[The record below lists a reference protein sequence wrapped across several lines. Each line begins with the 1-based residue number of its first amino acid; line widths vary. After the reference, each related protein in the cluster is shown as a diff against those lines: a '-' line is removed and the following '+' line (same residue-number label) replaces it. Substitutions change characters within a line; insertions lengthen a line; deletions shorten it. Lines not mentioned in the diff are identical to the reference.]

1 MNIIQ
6 IYVYYQKISALF
18 QFEEDGQM
26 SSNQDRRI
34 TRTKAAIRKALVSLI
49 GEKGFDAISIKDIT
63 TKAGINRGTFYLHY
77 KDKFDL
83 LDQTLEDITGDIESI
98 LLAITK
104 LTAAEFI
111 NGHTPSATI
120 AKLFEYFNANASLIQ
135 AILTTKGN
143 FALQTQIKKI
153 MWHNLFEKNYA
164 TFIKKEN
171 LLVPS
176 EYLVSYIAAAHF
188 GVIQEWLENG
198 RRETPEEMAK
208 ILSNL
213 TIRGPLS
220 AAGIV
225 P

>member
-1 MNIIQ
+1 
-6 IYVYYQKISALF
+6 
-18 QFEEDGQM
+18 M
-26 SSNQDRRI
+26 SSQDRRI
-34 TRTKAAIRKALVSLI
+34 TRTKAAIREALVALI
-49 GEKGFDAISIKDIT
+49 GEKGFDALSIKDIT

-83 LDQTLEDITGDIESI
+83 LDQTLEDITRDIESI
-98 LLAITK
+98 LLEIAN
-104 LTAAEFI
+104 LSAADFI
-111 NGHTPSATI
+111 NGQTPSATI
-120 AKLFEYFNANASLIQ
+120 AKLFEYFNANAPLIQ

-176 EYLVSYIAAAHF
+176 KYLVSYIAAAHF

-225 P
+225 S